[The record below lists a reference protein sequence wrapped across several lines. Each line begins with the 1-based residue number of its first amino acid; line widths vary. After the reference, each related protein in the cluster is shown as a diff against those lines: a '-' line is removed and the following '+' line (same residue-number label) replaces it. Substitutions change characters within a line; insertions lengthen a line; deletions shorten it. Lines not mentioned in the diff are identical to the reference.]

1 MNQINAFHPEN
12 ELDLQK
18 LWLTLLKRKTTI
30 FYVMLISS
38 LLTTIFTWTRT
49 PVYSGNAL
57 LEVGEVVNY
66 TQVLNNQPTI
76 ILKLDEI
83 NNLKVIAAD
92 VTGANITIPD
102 GTTNILQISVQD
114 TDKAKIQSKLESA
127 IQFILSRHH
136 EKAKLYQ
143 STNSKIKM
151 TQVIREIQ
159 ITNDPIQP
167 KKQLIITIALICG
180 LILGIFLALFIEFL
194 KSFNR

>member
-1 MNQINAFHPEN
+1 MNQINTFHPEN

-18 LWLTLLKRKTTI
+18 LWLTLVKRKMTI

-38 LLTTIFTWTRT
+38 LLATIFTWTRT
-49 PVYSGNAL
+49 PVYSGNVL
-57 LEVGEVVNY
+57 LEIGEVVNY

-102 GTTNILQISVQD
+102 GTTNILQISIQD
-114 TDKAKIQSKLESA
+114 TDKAKIQLKLESA
-127 IQFILSRHH
+127 IQFILSRHQ

-194 KSFNR
+194 KSLNR